1 MRMYHHLTI
10 RQTGYSTVVESMLTK
25 KVLAQPIVSIW
36 LGRQRVGGSAEG
48 SGGAVIFGGVDTTK
62 YVGNFTWVPVADRNA
77 WKIPFQGVSIAGKNL
92 GLSGNALIDS
102 GTSLIVVPAKAA
114 STFHDHI
121 PGAIDVKLDLLILL
135 LVNGRSGYLL
145 NFISSNNLYRY
156 HRSDGSYLATP
167 AWVTLTLLSVDN
179 NFESQLKNWLSCSG
193 SQAMP
198 STAKAPLMFPSRPL
212 TPTGSLAHPS

>member
-1 MRMYHHLTI
+1 M
-10 RQTGYSTVVESMLTK
+10 VETMLTK

-36 LGRQRVGGSAEG
+36 LGRQRVGGSTEG

-114 STFHDHI
+114 SAFHDHI
-121 PGAIDVKLDLLILL
+121 PGAIDVKLGLLILL
-135 LVNGRSGYLL
+135 LFKGKNVFL
-145 NFISSNNLYRY
+145 NTFYTLYHLYRY

-167 AWVTLTLLSVDN
+167 AWATLTLLSVDN
-179 NFESQLKNWLSCSG
+179 NFVYQPKSWLSCSG
-193 SQAMP
+193 FQAML
-198 STAKAPLMFPSRPL
+198 STAKAPLMSLSRPL
-212 TPTGSLAHPS
+212 MPTGSWALPS